1 MRLKRLVSGML
12 IVATSLGMLTGCS
25 QDMNYSEVSN
35 AIALGGES
43 SINSLAY
50 QLSYTE
56 QQELVYAQVSNKTL
70 LDLAYF
76 NKCTPDV
83 KQQVISYM
91 DTLDNVLTGQI
102 KNSNRDSLLEYLE
115 TWDEKQIMKQDYANY
130 ISFLFAQSP
139 YYWQRSS
146 MNIIGESTQTGYVV
160 CDVVYETINYKKE
173 IMTPSTIANGS
184 PLYSKLT
191 ENRYNSW
198 CEILELCLDTG
209 TTIAQI
215 EMYANTGAA
224 PENED
229 VAEAVRLF
237 KLWTKSYGDYKVVY
251 EEQKRYGF
259 DRIDLIDYLYNSK
272 NQVGYTGLIDHE
284 AEQSG
289 AQMTVRYIL
298 QPNIVL
304 GINQGYTCTN
314 VYLTDYKLDDDI
326 TKDKSIFTA
335 EGYATITDAVYEL
348 MYSYFKC
355 IDEANHT
362 GLYSLMQNYADIDK
376 YYQDYFD
383 YTINKHNS
391 FSVSLFDITGT
402 HITCGISVSSKQR
415 PRGTK
420 MTSPIY
426 TDRYYVEIDLVG
438 NKLKIA
444 NITLL
449 SRKLE
454 GEPNINAIK
463 QDESGFSQKITLSDN
478 DKKQIEAQINNFSMY
493 QLQANDMGTGL
504 EEILDYSI
512 SNSNMTSLKTN
523 MLSLKGDKKLVFLQS
538 YIQGA
543 NGYALVKCRE
553 LFQQGEEPITEAIVQ
568 YELMLKGNKWY
579 IVDYNVL
586 SSFKSTSTQLHVT
599 GYMSLVTP
607 EKVEAYNSQVNTNT
621 KPDKENNTN
630 IETIDYSN
638 YNPIT
643 KQPINTLHKDEIGS
657 DDKKED
663 LDEVTKPDV
672 PEVPSEEQESTEVPE
687 GTTVSNTEEGVTENL
702 GSVETEPTTPTPPS
716 DESTESK
723 PDILPGT

>member
-1 MRLKRLVSGML
+1 MRLKRLVAGML
-12 IVATSLGMLTGCS
+12 VLTTSLGLLTGCG

-56 QQELVYAQVSNKTL
+56 QQKLVYAQVSNKTL

-83 KQQVISYM
+83 KQQVTSYM
-91 DTLDNVLTGQI
+91 DTLDSVLTGQVR
-102 KNSNRDSLLEYLE
+102 NCTRDSLLEYLE
-115 TWDEKQIMKQDYANY
+115 TWDEKQVMKQEYANY
-130 ISFLFAQSP
+130 IAFLFAQSP

-146 MNIIGESTQTGYVV
+146 MNIIGESTQTGYIV
-160 CDVVYETINYKKE
+160 CDVIYETINYKKE
-173 IMTPSTIANGS
+173 VLPKSTIANGA
-184 PLYSKLT
+184 PLYNKLT

-198 CEILELCLDTG
+198 CEILELCMDSGVSIKDLEG
-209 TTIAQI
+209 YVAS
-215 EMYANTGAA
+215 GATPA
-224 PENED
+224 NED
-229 VAEAVRLF
+229 VTEAVRLF
-237 KLWTKSYGDYKVVY
+237 KLWTKSYGDYKAVY

-314 VYLTDYKLDDDI
+314 VYLTDYKLDNDI

-362 GLYSLMQNYADIDK
+362 GLYSIMQDYAESDK

-402 HITCGISVSSKQR
+402 HITCGINVSSKQR

-420 MTSPIY
+420 MTAPIY
-426 TDRYYVEIDLVG
+426 TDRYYVEIDLIG
-438 NKLKIA
+438 NKLQIS

-454 GEPNINAIK
+454 GEPNINAVK
-463 QDESGFSQKITLSDN
+463 QDESGFSQKITLTDL
-478 DKKQIEAQINNFSMY
+478 DKKQIETQINNFSMY

-512 SNSNMTSLKTN
+512 SNANMASLKTN
-523 MLSLKGDKKLVFLQS
+523 MLSLKGDKKLIFLQS

-553 LFQQGEEPITEAIVQ
+553 LFQKGNEPITEAIVQ

-630 IETIDYSN
+630 IETIEYSN
-638 YNPIT
+638 YNPVT
-643 KQPINTLHKDEIGS
+643 KQPINTLHKDDTSTGDNKTEL
-657 DDKKED
+657 DDVEK
-663 LDEVTKPDV
+663 
-672 PEVPSEEQESTEVPE
+672 PEVS
-687 GTTVSNTEEGVTENL
+687 
-702 GSVETEPTTPTPPS
+702 TPPS
-716 DESTESK
+716 EDESTEDTSTESESTENTSTEASEPTSEQEETSNASDSTEK
-723 PDILPGT
+723 ESE